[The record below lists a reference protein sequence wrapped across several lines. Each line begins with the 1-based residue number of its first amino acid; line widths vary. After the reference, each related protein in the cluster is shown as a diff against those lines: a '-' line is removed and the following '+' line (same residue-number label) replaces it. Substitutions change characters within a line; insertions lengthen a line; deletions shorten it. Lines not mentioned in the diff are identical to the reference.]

1 MALNLKFPFF
11 AKANKNAPVTDFQSL
26 DVLVSDLENISG
38 AITGTFDNIHVLYD
52 AEIDGNLNVHTDAT
66 VDGDLTV
73 HTDTLIDG
81 NLEVNNNAT
90 IRNQLTVENIA
101 GGRSVI
107 INQDGS
113 LEILRPA
120 VSGGNPY
127 IDFKKASAT
136 DYNVRI
142 GQDGTNDAF
151 GIAAGYPNPYTFY
164 VFPTYTKVSNSLK
177 VKDDIYYNKKAS
189 ATIVGSNIS
198 AANIKSG
205 IVKIPV
211 SGTTIINLPTGA
223 SLDAQFPDMENQECY
238 QFMIYPTGGTTALDF
253 VQLQNGVGC
262 TCDDS
267 LNRNS
272 TNIIYP
278 RIVILQKFAASS
290 YAIY

>member
-26 DVLVSDLENISG
+26 DVLVSDLENISS
-38 AITGTFDNIHVLYD
+38 AITGTFDNIHVLNN

-66 VDGDLTV
+66 VDGNLTV
-73 HTDTLIDG
+73 HTNTLIDG

-151 GIAAGYPNPYTFY
+151 AVAAGNLNPYTFY
-164 VFPTYTKVSNSLK
+164 VFPTYTQVSNSLK
-177 VKDDIYYNKKAS
+177 VNDDIYYNKKAS

-198 AANIKSG
+198 AADIKSG

-211 SGTTIINLPTGA
+211 SGATSITLPSG
-223 SLDAQFPDMENQECY
+223 SDLDTQFPDMELRECY
-238 QFMIYPTGGTTALDF
+238 QFMIYPKGGTTALDF
-253 VQLQNGVGC
+253 VKLQNALGC

-267 LNRNS
+267 LNKNS

-278 RIVILQKFAASS
+278 RIVILQKMAQSS

>member
-26 DVLVSDLENISG
+26 DVLVSDLETISG
-38 AITGTFDNIHVLYD
+38 AITGTFDNIHVLNN
-52 AEIDGNLNVHTDAT
+52 AEIDGNL
-66 VDGDLTV
+66 TV
-73 HTDTLIDG
+73 HTNTLIDG

-120 VSGGNPY
+120 GSGGNPY

-164 VFPTYTKVSNSLK
+164 VFPTYTQVSNSLK

-198 AANIKSG
+198 AADIKSG

-211 SGTTIINLPTGA
+211 SGNTNINLPTGA
-223 SLDAQFPDMENQECY
+223 SLDVQFPDMENNECY
-238 QFMIYPTGGTTALDF
+238 QFMIYPKGGTAVTD
-253 VQLQNGVGC
+253 VVKLQNGVGC

-267 LNRNS
+267 LNKNS

-278 RIVILQKFAASS
+278 RIVILQKLAPSS